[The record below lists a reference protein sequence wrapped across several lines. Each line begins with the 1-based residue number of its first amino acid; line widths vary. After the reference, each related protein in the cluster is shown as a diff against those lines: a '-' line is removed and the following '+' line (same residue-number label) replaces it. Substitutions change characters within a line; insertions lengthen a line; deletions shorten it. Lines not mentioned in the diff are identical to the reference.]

1 MAATSCVRQHGTE
14 VGPTVLE
21 GRKVR
26 LFQVYPILQTCSCK
40 LNSHCMALWF
50 WLMRANPLL
59 KLDPSTREGQRQV
72 VRSEATSWDDMPKR
86 AVDESYTCPM
96 ALVTSLSSPGMSKF
110 TLFLVTFFFVMDP
123 KQKHWVVLHVSY
135 AYSETPCCWIHLQT
149 ENYIKLQPNTKS
161 QEKDSHL
168 VSRCA

>member
-21 GRKVR
+21 GTKVR

-59 KLDPSTREGQRQV
+59 KLDPSTREGHRQV
-72 VRSEATSWDDMPKR
+72 IRSEATSWDDKPQKGSR
-86 AVDESYTCPM
+86 WIIYLSYGIGYILIESRYVQVHTVLGYILFCD
-96 ALVTSLSSPGMSKF
+96 GSKANIGWCF
-110 TLFLVTFFFVMDP
+110 MFLTHT
-123 KQKHWVVLHVSY
+123 QKHLAV
-135 AYSETPCCWIHLQT
+135 E
-149 ENYIKLQPNTKS
+149 YIYKLKTT
-161 QEKDSHL
+161 
-168 VSRCA
+168 